1 MHAEGTLTAGFSW
14 GIALLLAAAHWV
26 VAVLASRHNA
36 VTFDEV
42 AHVAGGMGQVSAQKN
57 HQILPELWLPRAQRM
72 RICAAKQA
80 GKKMERKHCSLSQ
93 SL

>member
-1 MHAEGTLTAGFSW
+1 
-14 GIALLLAAAHWV
+14 
-26 VAVLASRHNA
+26 
-36 VTFDEV
+36 
-42 AHVAGGMGQVSAQKN
+42 
-57 HQILPELWLPRAQRM
+57 LPRAQRM